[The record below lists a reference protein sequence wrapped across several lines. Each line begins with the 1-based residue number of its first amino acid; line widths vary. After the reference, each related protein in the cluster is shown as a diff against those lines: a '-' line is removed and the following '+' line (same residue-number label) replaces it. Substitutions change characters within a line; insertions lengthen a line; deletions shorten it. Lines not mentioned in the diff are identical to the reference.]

1 MMKNLKVFEK
11 EEFGK
16 LEVLIE
22 NEKEYFPASDVAKI
36 LGYSNPQKAIKDHCK
51 QNLPY
56 LIIRSVGVVTGK
68 KSNGENS
75 VQYVNKKFIDE
86 GNLYRLIVKSKLPQA
101 EKFESWVFEEVLPTI
116 RKTGMYFTD
125 NIWDSIMENPLKLG
139 KMIIEYG
146 KVREENKKQKELLE
160 KQKPKVEFV
169 DNVLSSEKVVTITV
183 IAKQYGMSAIKFNKL
198 LNKLGIQYKVNGVWV
213 LYSKYQDKGY
223 TKMVTQLGKN
233 GEPRELTKW
242 TNKGRKF
249 IYELLRDNDI
259 VPIDEEI

>member
-1 MMKNLKVFEK
+1 MENLSLVK
-11 EEFGK
+11 
-16 LEVLIE
+16 ITE
-22 NEKEYFPASDVAKI
+22 NEKGEPIVNCRELYEFLEVKTKYIDWI
-36 LGYSNPQKAIKDHCK
+36 NRRIKDYGFVENVDFIVLNELS
-51 QNLPY
+51 Q
-56 LIIRSVGVVTGK
+56 K
-68 KSNGENS
+68 K
-75 VQYVNKKFIDE
+75 E
-86 GNLYRLIVKSKLPQA
+86 GSRIVKREVQNHIVKLDIA
-101 EKFESWVFEEVLPTI
+101 KELAMVERNEKGRQI
-116 RKTGMYFTD
+116 RQYFIEIEKKYNDPMYQMARSLQYAN
-125 NIWDSIMENPLKLG
+125 NIIEQNRIEITKLKL
-139 KMIIEYG
+139 ENTEQ
-146 KVREENKKQKELLE
+146 KVVIE

-198 LNKLGIQYKVNGVWV
+198 LNSLGIQYKVNGVWV

-223 TKMVTQLGKN
+223 IKVVTQIDRN